1 MAEASDPRVAVY
13 IDFDNIVI
21 SRYDQVY
28 GRGRFMADKARN
40 LLEGTPADEKAREKA
55 LRAIV
60 DVGAI
65 IDFATSFGAVV
76 ISRAFADWSVPANS
90 RYRRQLVDR
99 AIDLTQLF
107 PTAQYTKN
115 GADIRL
121 SVDVVEDMFRLPD
134 ITHVV
139 IVAGDSDFIPLA
151 QRCKRLGRY
160 VVGIGVA
167 GATSKQLAAAC
178 NEFAYYGEL
187 PGVEEEDADLEP
199 EAPRRRTASTSAAV
213 EAAAPVEATSPAA
226 EPVASA
232 SGETAAAEDGPVVPP
247 STAPEFAQAGAT
259 QPAKRKAPSRRASSA
274 KKPAAEPVQEAP
286 SEAEAE
292 VAEEEGASA
301 TEWADTP
308 ERGTGATELLVR
320 AMRLSHAKS
329 DEEWLHSG
337 GVKSQMQR
345 MDPSF
350 NEKALGFRS
359 FSDFVKSRDSVVL
372 VGKDDLAGRI
382 KLRARARVR
391 G

>member
-28 GRGRFMADKARN
+28 GRGKFMADKARN
-40 LLEGTPADEKAREKA
+40 GTDGEPADARAKEQA

-65 IDFATSFGAVV
+65 IDYATSFGTVV

-151 QRCKRLGRY
+151 QRCKRLGRH

-187 PGVEEEDADLEP
+187 PGVEEEDDEERESPRERRSQRAPAADPAESAKP
-199 EAPRRRTASTSAAV
+199 ATPAEQPATA
-213 EAAAPVEATSPAA
+213 EPAA
-226 EPVASA
+226 EAA
-232 SGETAAAEDGPVVPP
+232 GEH
-247 STAPEFAQAGAT
+247 AQT
-259 QPAKRKAPSRRASSA
+259 PKRKAPASRRASSA
-274 KKPAAEPVQEAP
+274 GKKPTTTDAVFSELDEPT
-286 SEAEAE
+286 EAERE
-292 VAEEEGASA
+292 VAEEESA
-301 TEWADTP
+301 ADSP
-308 ERGTGATELLVR
+308 ERGTDVTELLVR

-329 DEEWLHSG
+329 DDEWLHSG

-350 NEKALGFRS
+350 NEKALGFKS

-372 VGKDDLAGRI
+372 VGKDELAGRI
-382 KLRARARVR
+382 KLRARARVK

>member
-40 LLEGTPADEKAREKA
+40 GTNGEPTEAKAKEQA

-65 IDFATSFGAVV
+65 IDYATSFGTVV

-151 QRCKRLGRY
+151 QRCKRLGRH

-187 PGVEEEDADLEP
+187 PGVEEEDDEERESPRERRSQRAPAAELAASAEP
-199 EAPRRRTASTSAAV
+199 DASAERDASAEPAATA
-213 EAAAPVEATSPAA
+213 EAAADAASEPPQTS
-226 EPVASA
+226 
-232 SGETAAAEDGPVVPP
+232 
-247 STAPEFAQAGAT
+247 
-259 QPAKRKAPSRRASSA
+259 KRKAPASRRASSA
-274 KKPAAEPVQEAP
+274 GKKPAATEAVFSEPDGTT
-286 SEAEAE
+286 EAERE
-292 VAEEEGASA
+292 VAEEESA
-301 TEWADTP
+301 ADSP
-308 ERGTGATELLVR
+308 DRGTDVTELLVR

-329 DEEWLHSG
+329 DDEWLHSG

-350 NEKALGFRS
+350 NEKALGFKS

-382 KLRARARVR
+382 KLRARARVK

>member
-28 GRGRFMADKARN
+28 GRGKFMADKARN
-40 LLEGTPADEKAREKA
+40 GTDDEPVDARAKEQA

-65 IDFATSFGAVV
+65 IDYATSFGTVV

-151 QRCKRLGRY
+151 QRCKRLGRH

-187 PGVEEEDADLEP
+187 PGVEEEDDE
-199 EAPRRRTASTSAAV
+199 ERESPRERRSQRA
-213 EAAAPVEATSPAA
+213 PAA
-226 EPVASA
+226 DPAESAKPATPAEQPATAEP
-232 SGETAAAEDGPVVPP
+232 AAAEAAG
-247 STAPEFAQAGAT
+247 EHAQT
-259 QPAKRKAPSRRASSA
+259 PKRKAPASRRASSA
-274 KKPAAEPVQEAP
+274 GKKPTTTDAVFSELDEPT
-286 SEAEAE
+286 EAERE
-292 VAEEEGASA
+292 VAEEESA
-301 TEWADTP
+301 ADSP
-308 ERGTGATELLVR
+308 ERGTDVTELLVR

-329 DEEWLHSG
+329 DDEWLHSG

-350 NEKALGFRS
+350 NEKALGFKS

-372 VGKDDLAGRI
+372 VGKDELAGRI
-382 KLRARARVR
+382 KLRARARVK

>member
-28 GRGRFMADKARN
+28 GRGKFMADKARN
-40 LLEGTPADEKAREKA
+40 GSDGEPTDAKAKEQA

-65 IDFATSFGAVV
+65 IDYATSFGTVV

-151 QRCKRLGRY
+151 QRCKRLGRH

-187 PGVEEEDADLEP
+187 PGVEEEDDEERESPRERRSQRAPAVEP
-199 EAPRRRTASTSAAV
+199 AASAEPTTAATPAASVESAADAAG
-213 EAAAPVEATSPAA
+213 EAAQAPKRRAPA
-226 EPVASA
+226 
-232 SGETAAAEDGPVVPP
+232 
-247 STAPEFAQAGAT
+247 
-259 QPAKRKAPSRRASSA
+259 SRRASSA
-274 KKPAAEPVQEAP
+274 GKKTATAEAVFSELDEPT
-286 SEAEAE
+286 EAERE
-292 VAEEEGASA
+292 VAEEESA
-301 TEWADTP
+301 ADSH
-308 ERGTGATELLVR
+308 ERGTDVTELLVR

-329 DEEWLHSG
+329 DDEWLHSG

-382 KLRARARVR
+382 KLRARARVK

>member
-28 GRGRFMADKARN
+28 GRGKFMADKARN
-40 LLEGTPADEKAREKA
+40 GSDGEPTDAKAKEQA

-65 IDFATSFGAVV
+65 IDYATSFGTVV

-151 QRCKRLGRY
+151 QRCKRLGRH

-187 PGVEEEDADLEP
+187 PGVEEEDDEERESPRERRSQRAPAVEP
-199 EAPRRRTASTSAAV
+199 EASAEPTTAATPAASVESAADAAG
-213 EAAAPVEATSPAA
+213 EAAQAPKRRAPA
-226 EPVASA
+226 
-232 SGETAAAEDGPVVPP
+232 
-247 STAPEFAQAGAT
+247 
-259 QPAKRKAPSRRASSA
+259 SRRASSA
-274 KKPAAEPVQEAP
+274 GKKTATAEAVFSELDEPT
-286 SEAEAE
+286 EAERE
-292 VAEEEGASA
+292 VAEEESA
-301 TEWADTP
+301 ADSP
-308 ERGTGATELLVR
+308 ERGTDVTELLVR

-329 DEEWLHSG
+329 DDEWLHSG

-382 KLRARARVR
+382 KLRARARVK

>member
-28 GRGRFMADKARN
+28 GRGKFMADKARN
-40 LLEGTPADEKAREKA
+40 GSDGEPTDAKAKEQA

-65 IDFATSFGAVV
+65 IDYATSFGTVV

-121 SVDVVEDMFRLPD
+121 SVDVFEDMFRLPD

-151 QRCKRLGRY
+151 QRCKRLGRH

-187 PGVEEEDADLEP
+187 PGVEEEDDEERESPRERRSQRAPAVEP
-199 EAPRRRTASTSAAV
+199 AASAEPTTAATPAASVESAADAAG
-213 EAAAPVEATSPAA
+213 EAAQAPKRRAPA
-226 EPVASA
+226 
-232 SGETAAAEDGPVVPP
+232 
-247 STAPEFAQAGAT
+247 
-259 QPAKRKAPSRRASSA
+259 SRRASSA
-274 KKPAAEPVQEAP
+274 GKKTATAEAVFSELDEPT
-286 SEAEAE
+286 EAERE
-292 VAEEEGASA
+292 VAEEESA
-301 TEWADTP
+301 ADSP
-308 ERGTGATELLVR
+308 ERGTDVTELLVR

-329 DEEWLHSG
+329 DDEWLHSG

-382 KLRARARVR
+382 KLRARARVK

>member
-28 GRGRFMADKARN
+28 GRGKFMADKARN
-40 LLEGTPADEKAREKA
+40 GSDGESVDGKAKEQA

-65 IDFATSFGAVV
+65 IDYATSFGTVV

-151 QRCKRLGRY
+151 QRCKRLGRH

-187 PGVEEEDADLEP
+187 PGVEEEDEERESPRERRSQRAPAVEP
-199 EAPRRRTASTSAAV
+199 AASAEQTTPAASTASAASADSAASV
-213 EAAAPVEATSPAA
+213 DSASDAAGEAAQAP
-226 EPVASA
+226 
-232 SGETAAAEDGPVVPP
+232 
-247 STAPEFAQAGAT
+247 
-259 QPAKRKAPSRRASSA
+259 KRKAPASRRASSA
-274 KKPAAEPVQEAP
+274 GKKPATTEAVFSELDEPT
-286 SEAEAE
+286 EAERE
-292 VAEEEGASA
+292 VAEEESA
-301 TEWADTP
+301 ADSP
-308 ERGTGATELLVR
+308 ERGTDVTELLVR

-329 DEEWLHSG
+329 DDEWLHSG

-372 VGKDDLAGRI
+372 VGKDELAGRI
-382 KLRARARVR
+382 KLRARARVK

>member
-28 GRGRFMADKARN
+28 GRGKFMADKARN
-40 LLEGTPADEKAREKA
+40 LTDGDPVDAKAKEQA

-65 IDFATSFGAVV
+65 IDYATSFGTVV

-151 QRCKRLGRY
+151 QRCKRLGRH

-187 PGVEEEDADLEP
+187 PGVEEEDEERESP
-199 EAPRRRTASTSAAV
+199 RERRSQRAPAV
-213 EAAAPVEATSPAA
+213 

-232 SGETAAAEDGPVVPP
+232 EPTTPTGPAP
-247 STAPEFAQAGAT
+247 STEPTDPGGEAAQA
-259 QPAKRKAPSRRASSA
+259 PKRKAPASRRASSA
-274 KKPAAEPVQEAP
+274 GKKPATTDAVFSELDEPT
-286 SEAEAE
+286 EAERE
-292 VAEEEGASA
+292 VAEEEAAAES
-301 TEWADTP
+301 P
-308 ERGTGATELLVR
+308 ERGTDVTELLVR

-329 DEEWLHSG
+329 DDEWLHSG

-372 VGKDDLAGRI
+372 VGKDELAGRI
-382 KLRARARVR
+382 KLRARARVK

>member
-1 MAEASDPRVAVY
+1 MAELSDPRVAVY

-28 GRGRFMADKARN
+28 GRGAFMANKSRN
-40 LLEGTPADEKAREKA
+40 GATKSPAAEPNDDERA
-55 LRAIV
+55 LRATV

-65 IDFATSFGAVV
+65 LDYATSFGTVV

-90 RYRRQLVDR
+90 RYSRQLVDR
-99 AIDLTQLF
+99 AVDLTQLF
-107 PTAQYTKN
+107 PTALYTKN

-167 GATSKQLAAAC
+167 GATSRQLAAAC

-187 PGVEEEDADLEP
+187 PGVMPDRAPEVAAPVTADGAVVDA
-199 EAPRRRTASTSAAV
+199 AA
-213 EAAAPVEATSPAA
+213 AAAPVARTRAARVPAQVSTEPAA
-226 EPVASA
+226 ATAATPVA
-232 SGETAAAEDGPVVPP
+232 E
-247 STAPEFAQAGAT
+247 
-259 QPAKRKAPSRRASSA
+259 QPAKKRARRASS
-274 KKPAAEPVQEAP
+274 P
-286 SEAEAE
+286 
-292 VAEEEGASA
+292 
-301 TEWADTP
+301 
-308 ERGTGATELLVR
+308 ATELAIEPAREPEVREPEAREPEPDPNAVASDLLLR
-320 AMRLSHAKS
+320 AMRVLHAKT
-329 DEEWLHSG
+329 DEDWVHSG

-350 NEKALGFRS
+350 NEKSLGFKS
-359 FSDFVKSRDSVVL
+359 FSDFVKSRSDAIQQGTGSP
-372 VGKDDLAGRI
+372 AGRI
-382 KLRARARVR
+382 KLKPHANRR
-391 G
+391 

>member
-28 GRGRFMADKARN
+28 GRGKFMADKARN
-40 LLEGTPADEKAREKA
+40 VTDGDLTDPKAKERA

-65 IDFATSFGAVV
+65 IDYATSFGTVV

-151 QRCKRLGRY
+151 QRCKRLGRH

-187 PGVEEEDADLEP
+187 PGVEEDEDEERESP
-199 EAPRRRTASTSAAV
+199 RERRSQRAPAV
-213 EAAAPVEATSPAA
+213 EQAAPAEPTTPAEPATSSESTEPAA
-226 EPVASA
+226 DAA
-232 SGETAAAEDGPVVPP
+232 GEAAP
-247 STAPEFAQAGAT
+247 AP
-259 QPAKRKAPSRRASSA
+259 KRKAPASRRASSA
-274 KKPAAEPVQEAP
+274 AKKPVATEAVFSELDEPT
-286 SEAEAE
+286 EAERE
-292 VAEEEGASA
+292 VAEEEAA
-301 TEWADTP
+301 ADSP
-308 ERGTGATELLVR
+308 ERGTDVTELLVR

-329 DEEWLHSG
+329 DDEWLHSG

-372 VGKDDLAGRI
+372 VGKDELAGRI
-382 KLRARARVR
+382 KLRARARVK